1 MLRVRLVGELRLD
14 VDGRPLPAI
23 PSRRARSLLGWLA
36 LHPGLHPRSRVAAVF
51 WPDVL
56 EHSSRG
62 SLRTTL
68 ATLRRALGPHA
79 DVLVGGRADVG
90 LDGAASVDTRELVMT
105 VWRVPELVCS
115 CSTACALPVWRAR
128 RIGQAVVAQGRGPL
142 GEPGGPQGL
151 STSPQNWPIASAVS
165 TPNNRAACGVRERML
180 RS

>member
-90 LDGAASVDTRELVMT
+90 LDGAASVDTREAERLVAAD
-105 VWRVPELVCS
+105 RLDEALALCDGELLADLDDDWVL
-115 CSTACALPVWRAR
+115 AAR
-128 RIGQAVVAQGRGPL
+128 QAHRERRG
-142 GEPGGPQGL
+142 
-151 STSPQNWPIASAVS
+151 
-165 TPNNRAACGVRERML
+165 RAARGARGARGGG
-180 RS
+180 RRPRGRDPPRAPPA

>member
-1 MLRVRLVGELRLD
+1 MLRVHLVGELRLD

-68 ATLRRALGPHA
+68 TTTTGSADQGGLRP
-79 DVLVGGRADVG
+79 
-90 LDGAASVDTRELVMT
+90 
-105 VWRVPELVCS
+105 
-115 CSTACALPVWRAR
+115 
-128 RIGQAVVAQGRGPL
+128 
-142 GEPGGPQGL
+142 GEPLPGERDRPPGGL
-151 STSPQNWPIASAVS
+151 
-165 TPNNRAACGVRERML
+165 
-180 RS
+180 